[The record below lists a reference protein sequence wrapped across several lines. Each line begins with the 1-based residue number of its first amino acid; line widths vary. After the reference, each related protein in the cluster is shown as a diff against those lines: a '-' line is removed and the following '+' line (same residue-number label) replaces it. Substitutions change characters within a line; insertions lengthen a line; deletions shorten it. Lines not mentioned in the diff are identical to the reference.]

1 MNFPIHR
8 FWFIAGFIVVCGS
21 LLAEEVLTPPNKLK
35 GSDEPSNYPLLVYPE
50 DGPVGY
56 VTTQLQNKTSTAIRR
71 RYIDTPTPETVANTA
86 TIRSAV
92 GDWDESRTVQVS
104 DIAPSPRAAVAVAP
118 RTSERTP
125 ERTPKQTPEHTRSK
139 PPLPPNLP
147 EQLEIEPET
156 IKPQPV
162 ADPSTTDHQDID
174 PYHPPVRTAAF
185 QGVIPGETTLRHL
198 SELWG
203 EPLQK
208 TTVDNLPAHLYSTEI
223 LNHIEVIFKDQIV
236 KSIVVQLDEPFP
248 EEQVR
253 EVLKTEL
260 LKSKPVLIPD
270 ETGTIIGEV
279 FPEKGVLFLFASSD
293 SDGLLVK
300 QIGIEP
306 VSSEP
311 FVLRAEATLNDQPSE
326 ALRDLRDAIRVNPE
340 DAKAF
345 WLLAQIEIMSGN
357 VDAALIHAER
367 SIKLDERRPAYH
379 LTYVQALVRM
389 NRIEE
394 AKLYLEE
401 TIGICDRYPHE
412 KARALSMLGDLYR
425 TSQNPDYE
433 IAIECHSDAIRLAMN
448 LIDSDNQTIRQT
460 AKDVL
465 FEAHLGA
472 ARDVAWGRWDKK
484 KESINKWISR
494 AKEITKDIEMIAA
507 KRFSNEYPFKI
518 AVCVLAAQVG
528 LPEQEDME
536 IYIDDVINTGNDLI
550 ESTRDPILQR
560 KYQWETSL
568 SLYDAVQIFQLRK
581 NYSAALKYGEMTADY
596 MEAGIKD
603 RKSDTDFYLLGRLYF
618 RLGAIHAIGN
628 QNHRAAIEWFDLAK
642 PVFEKLLPKI
652 NPEALGRLGE
662 TLVSMGVSYWM
673 TDQRDEAIRLTERGL
688 KQIERGVKN
697 KMIDES
703 ALSIPYS
710 NLANMYR
717 ETGKADIAERY
728 SKLAANIHEPTK

>member
-1 MNFPIHR
+1 MNFPIYR
-8 FWFIAGFIVVCGS
+8 CLFVIALIVVCGS

-35 GSDEPSNYPLLVYPE
+35 GSKEPSNYPLLVYPE

-56 VTTQLQNKTSTAIRR
+56 VTTQLQNKTANSTISR
-71 RYIDTPTPETVANTA
+71 RYVDTPTPETVENTA

-92 GDWDESRTVQVS
+92 GDSDESRTIQVS
-104 DIAPSPRAAVAVAP
+104 DIAPSQRLVSAISSRNFEETEKISP
-118 RTSERTP
+118 
-125 ERTPKQTPEHTRSK
+125 Q

-147 EQLEIEPET
+147 ELTAESPSET
-156 IKPQPV
+156 LKPRPI
-162 ADPSTTDHQDID
+162 ADPALTDNQNID

-185 QGVIPGETTLRHL
+185 QGVIPGETTLEHL

-223 LNHIEVIFKDQIV
+223 LNHIEVIFKDRVV

-253 EVLKTEL
+253 EVLTTEL

-270 ETGTIIGEV
+270 ETGKIIGEV
-279 FPEKGVLFLFASSD
+279 FPEKGVLFLFTPSD
-293 SDGLLVK
+293 DDSLLVK

-311 FVLRAEATLNDQPSE
+311 FVLRAEATLNDQPGE
-326 ALRDLRDAIRVNPE
+326 ALRDLHDAIRLNPN
-340 DAKAF
+340 DSKAF

-379 LTYVQALVRM
+379 LTYIQSLVRM

-448 LIDSDNQTIRQT
+448 LIDHDNQTIRQT

-484 KESINKWISR
+484 KESIEKWLSR
-494 AKEITKDIEMIAA
+494 AREITKDTEMIAA
-507 KRFSNEYPFKI
+507 KRFSNEYQFKI
-518 AVCVLAAQVG
+518 AVCVLASQVG
-528 LPEQEDME
+528 LPEQDDME
-536 IYIDDVINTGNDLI
+536 IYIDAVVNAGNDLI
-550 ESTRDPILQR
+550 ETTRDPILQR

-581 NYSAALKYGEMTADY
+581 NYSAALKYGEITADY
-596 MEAGIKD
+596 MEAGIRD

-688 KQIERGVKN
+688 KQIERGVKS
-697 KMIDES
+697 KIIDES

-717 ETGKADIAERY
+717 ETGKTDIAEHY
-728 SKLAANIHEPTK
+728 LKLAAAIQEFPR

>member
-1 MNFPIHR
+1 MNFPIYR
-8 FWFIAGFIVVCGS
+8 CVLIIAFTVICG
-21 LLAEEVLTPPNKLK
+21 LLVADEVLLPPNRVK
-35 GSDEPSNYPLLVYPE
+35 GSREPSNYPLLVYPE

-56 VTTQLQNKTSTAIRR
+56 VTTQQQNKTNSAISR
-71 RYIDTPTPETVANTA
+71 RYVDTPTPETIANTA

-92 GDWDESRTVQVS
+92 GDLDENRTVQAGNIAQVS
-104 DIAPSPRAAVAVAP
+104 DVTLLPRSA
-118 RTSERTP
+118 TSIP
-125 ERTPKQTPEHTRSK
+125 LQTSGKGLSK

-147 EQLEIEPET
+147 ERSASGTVKPHPAAEPSVVDN
-156 IKPQPV
+156 QN
-162 ADPSTTDHQDID
+162 ID

-185 QGVIPGETTLRHL
+185 QGVVPGETTLEHL
-198 SELWG
+198 AELWG

-223 LNHIEVIFKDQIV
+223 LNHIEVIFKDHVV
-236 KSIVVQLDEPFP
+236 KSIVIQLDEPFP

-270 ETGTIIGEV
+270 ETGEIIGEV
-279 FPEKGVLFLFASSD
+279 FPEKGVLFLFATSD
-293 SDGLLVK
+293 DDSLLVK

-311 FVLRAEATLNDQPSE
+311 FVLRAEATLNDQPTE
-326 ALRDLRDAIRVNPE
+326 ALRDLYDAIQLNPN

-345 WLLAQIEIMSGN
+345 WLLAQIEIMAGN
-357 VDAALIHAER
+357 VDAALIYAEH

-379 LTYVQALVRM
+379 LVYIQSLVRM

-448 LIDSDNQTIRQT
+448 LIDHENQTIRQT

-484 KESINKWISR
+484 RESIEKWVSR
-494 AKEITKDIEMIAA
+494 AKEITKDTEMIAA
-507 KRFSNEYPFKI
+507 RRFSNEYQFKI

-528 LPEQEDME
+528 LPEQEELE
-536 IYIDDVINTGNDLI
+536 IYIDDVIDAGNNLI
-550 ESTRDPILQR
+550 KSTRDPILQQ
-560 KYQWETSL
+560 KHQWETSL

-581 NYSAALKYGEMTADY
+581 NYSAALKYGELTADY
-596 MEAGIKD
+596 MEAGIRD

-673 TDQRDEAIRLTERGL
+673 TDQREEAIRLTERGL

-697 KMIDES
+697 KVIDES

-717 ETGKADIAERY
+717 EIGKTDIAERY
-728 SKLAANIHEPTK
+728 SKLAANIHEPIQ

>member
-1 MNFPIHR
+1 MNFPIYR
-8 FWFIAGFIVVCGS
+8 CELIIALTIVCGS
-21 LLAEEVLTPPNKLK
+21 LFAEEALTPPNRVK
-35 GSDEPSNYPLLVYPE
+35 GSREPSNYPLLVYPE

-56 VTTQLQNKTSTAIRR
+56 VTTQLQEKPNPAISR
-71 RYIDTPTPETVANTA
+71 RYVDTPTPETVANTA

-92 GDWDESRTVQVS
+92 GNSDDSRTVQVS
-104 DIAPSPRAAVAVAP
+104 DVISSPRSAKSVSLQNTEKVL
-118 RTSERTP
+118 
-125 ERTPKQTPEHTRSK
+125 SK

-147 EQLEIEPET
+147 ERLESVADTVAPR
-156 IKPQPV
+156 PV
-162 ADPSTTDHQDID
+162 ADPSVIPSVIDNQNID

-185 QGVIPGETTLRHL
+185 QGVVPGETTLEHL
-198 SELWG
+198 AELWG

-223 LNHIEVIFKDQIV
+223 LNHIEVIFKDRVV

-270 ETGTIIGEV
+270 ETGQIIGEV
-279 FPEKGVLFLFASSD
+279 FPEKGVLFLFALSD
-293 SDGLLVK
+293 DDSLLVK

-311 FVLRAEATLNDQPSE
+311 FVLRAEATLNDQPIE
-326 ALRDLRDAIRVNPE
+326 ASRDLHDAIQLNHN

-379 LTYVQALVRM
+379 LTYVQSLVRM

-412 KARALSMLGDLYR
+412 KAHALSMLGDLYR

-448 LIDSDNQTIRQT
+448 LIDHENQTIRQT

-484 KESINKWISR
+484 RESIEKWISR
-494 AKEITKDIEMIAA
+494 AREITKDTEMIAA
-507 KRFSNEYPFKI
+507 KRFSNEYQFKI

-528 LPEQEDME
+528 LPEQENME
-536 IYIDDVINTGNDLI
+536 TYIDDVINAGNDLI

-581 NYSAALKYGEMTADY
+581 NYSAALKYGEITADY
-596 MEAGIKD
+596 MEAGIRD

-673 TDQRDEAIRLTERGL
+673 TDQREEAIRLTERGL

-697 KMIDES
+697 KIIDES

-717 ETGKADIAERY
+717 EIGKTDIAERY
-728 SKLAANIHEPTK
+728 SKLAANIHEHIQ

>member
-1 MNFPIHR
+1 MNFPIYR
-8 FWFIAGFIVVCGS
+8 CLLITAIVVVCGS
-21 LLAEEVLTPPNKLK
+21 LLAEEEVLTPPNKLK
-35 GSDEPSNYPLLVYPE
+35 NVVEPSNYPLLVYPE

-56 VTTQLQNKTSTAIRR
+56 VTTEHHTGSSISR
-71 RYIDTPTPETVANTA
+71 RYVDTPTPETLAKTA
-86 TIRSAV
+86 TVRSAA
-92 GDWDESRTVQVS
+92 GNPDQSRTIQVS
-104 DIAPSPRAAVAVAP
+104 DVAPSPRTAATPP
-118 RTSERTP
+118 RIAEKNASR
-125 ERTPKQTPEHTRSK
+125 

-147 EQLEIEPET
+147 NLPKQLEISSEIAAPR
-156 IKPQPV
+156 PV
-162 ADPSTTDHQDID
+162 ADSSITDHSNID

-185 QGVIPGETTLRHL
+185 QGVIPGETTLNHVT
-198 SELWG
+198 ELWG
-203 EPLQK
+203 QPLQK

-223 LNHIEVIFKDQIV
+223 LNHIEVTFKEHVV

-270 ETGTIIGEV
+270 ESGKIIGEV
-279 FPEKGVLFLFASSD
+279 FPEKGVLFLFAPSED
-293 SDGLLVK
+293 ENLLVK

-326 ALRDLRDAIRVNPE
+326 AQRDLKDAIRINPD

-345 WLLAQIEIMSGN
+345 WLLAQIEMMSGN

-379 LTYVQALVRM
+379 LTYVQSLVRM

-448 LIDSDNQTIRQT
+448 LIDHDNQTIRQT

-465 FEAHLGA
+465 FDAHLGA

-484 KESINKWISR
+484 EESIAKWISR
-494 AKEITKDIEMIAA
+494 AREITKDTEMIVAR
-507 KRFSNEYPFKI
+507 RFSNEYPFKI
-518 AVCVLAAQVG
+518 AVCILAAQVG
-528 LPEQEDME
+528 LPDEQENME
-536 IYIDDVINTGNDLI
+536 EYIDEVLNTGNDLI

-581 NYSAALKYGEMTADY
+581 NYSAALKYGEIAADY

-673 TDQRDEAIRLTERGL
+673 TEQREEAIRLTERGL

-697 KMIDES
+697 KVIDES

-717 ETGKADIAERY
+717 ETGKTDIAERY
-728 SKLAANIHEPTK
+728 SRLAAAIHETIK

>member
-1 MNFPIHR
+1 MNFPIYR
-8 FWFIAGFIVVCGS
+8 FLLIPATIVFCG
-21 LLAEEVLTPPNKLK
+21 LLFADEDTLTQPNKLK
-35 GSDEPSNYPLLVYPE
+35 SKVSNSGEPSNYPMLVYPE

-56 VTTQLQNKTSTAIRR
+56 LTTELQQRPNNPAIRR
-71 RYIDTPTPETVANTA
+71 RYMDTPTPETIAKTT

-92 GDWDESRTVQVS
+92 GRSGAGRAVQVS
-104 DIAPSPRAAVAVAP
+104 DTTLSTHSVTPSQ
-118 RTSERTP
+118 TP
-125 ERTPKQTPEHTRSK
+125 ERTVMPSK
-139 PPLPPNLP
+139 TKTVSKSPLPPNLP
-147 EQLEIEPET
+147 ERLETSPET
-156 IKPQPV
+156 PRLRPMAEQFETENY
-162 ADPSTTDHQDID
+162 AID
-174 PYHPPVRTAAF
+174 PYRPPVRTAAF
-185 QGVIPGETTLRHL
+185 QGVVPGETTLDRL
-198 SELWG
+198 NDLWG

-208 TTVDNLPAHLYSTEI
+208 TTIDNSVAHLYATEI
-223 LNHIEVIFKDQIV
+223 LSHIEVIFKDNIV

-260 LKSKPVLIPD
+260 LKSKSVLIPD
-270 ETGTIIGEV
+270 ETGKIIGEV
-279 FPEKGVLFLFASSD
+279 FPEKGVLFLFAPSED
-293 SDGLLVK
+293 NGLLVK

-326 ALRDLRDAIRVNPE
+326 AQRDLLDAIRINPD

-345 WLLAQIEIMSGN
+345 WLLAQIEMMSGN
-357 VDAALIHAER
+357 IEAALIHAER

-379 LTYVQALVRM
+379 LTYVQSLVRM

-425 TSQNPDYE
+425 TSQTPDYE
-433 IAIECHSDAIRLAMN
+433 IAIECHSDAIRLAMT
-448 LIDSDNQTIRQT
+448 LIDHENQTIRQI

-484 KESINKWISR
+484 EESIAKWISR
-494 AKEITKDIEMIAA
+494 AREITKDTEIIAA

-518 AVCVLAAQVG
+518 AVCILAAQVG
-528 LPEQEDME
+528 LPEQEEME
-536 IYIDDVINTGNDLI
+536 TYIDDVMNAGNDLI
-550 ESTRDPILQR
+550 DSTRDPILQR

-581 NYSAALKYGEMTADY
+581 NYSAALKYGELTADY

-662 TLVSMGVSYWM
+662 TLVSMGVSYWT
-673 TDQRDEAIRLTERGL
+673 TDQREEAIRLTERGL

-697 KMIDES
+697 KTIDES

-717 ETGKADIAERY
+717 ETGKTDIAERY
-728 SKLAANIHEPTK
+728 SKLAANISEQ